1 MNSLKNKQ
9 NLFKGVLFFMTA
21 ILVISV
27 VDTICK
33 LFTKELHAIQIVW
46 GYFIGINLTLWVFF
60 FLKGEKLSKLKITER
75 SILQILRPA
84 FLVCSISCLFVGL
97 TYLPLAEATAIGFV
111 PIPGIAACVGTT
123 FVVDDV
129 IQVPIISWSNAIIA

>member
-60 FLKGEKLSKLKITER
+60 FLKGEKLSKLNPK
-75 SILQILRPA
+75 
-84 FLVCSISCLFVGL
+84 LF
-97 TYLPLAEATAIGFV
+97 
-111 PIPGIAACVGTT
+111 
-123 FVVDDV
+123 
-129 IQVPIISWSNAIIA
+129 N

>member
-46 GYFIGINLTLWVFF
+46 GYFMESTLHFGFSFF
-60 FLKGEKLSKLKITER
+60 
-75 SILQILRPA
+75 
-84 FLVCSISCLFVGL
+84 
-97 TYLPLAEATAIGFV
+97 
-111 PIPGIAACVGTT
+111 
-123 FVVDDV
+123 
-129 IQVPIISWSNAIIA
+129 

>member
-46 GYFIGINLTLWVFF
+46 GYFII
-60 FLKGEKLSKLKITER
+60 KH
-75 SILQILRPA
+75 
-84 FLVCSISCLFVGL
+84 
-97 TYLPLAEATAIGFV
+97 
-111 PIPGIAACVGTT
+111 
-123 FVVDDV
+123 
-129 IQVPIISWSNAIIA
+129 